1 MDYIEIIGLAAAF
14 FTTVANIPQ
23 TYTIIKERSTK
34 SISIT
39 TYSSLVLGCGLW
51 LLYGILKNDLPI
63 IIANGIALATAA
75 AILFLKLAS
84 QRTLN
89 RIHDKVI
96 VKK

>member
-14 FTTVANIPQ
+14 FTTMANIPQ

-39 TYSSLVLGCGLW
+39 TYSFLVLGCGLW
-51 LLYGILKNDLPI
+51 LVYGILQDDIPI
-63 IIANGIALATAA
+63 IIGNAIAFATAA
-75 AILFLKLAS
+75 VILFLKLAS

-96 VKK
+96 EKK

>member
-23 TYTIIKERSTK
+23 TYTIIKEKSTE
-34 SISIT
+34 SISIL

-51 LLYGILKNDLPI
+51 LVYGILQNDIPI
-63 IIANGIALATAA
+63 IIGNAIAFATAVI
-75 AILFLKLAS
+75 ILFLKLAS
-84 QRTLN
+84 QRVLN

-96 VKK
+96 K

>member
-39 TYSSLVLGCGLW
+39 TYSSLVLGCWLW